1 MNIVKANMSLC
12 FAFVFHSSP
21 TKSLVKNVFVQ
32 LNKEMVPTVQIL
44 LLNAEIMGAILLLI
58 EFAASEGWKV
68 TRCLFVLL
76 FTNPHLDPLGFCV
89 TVGSIVVYWLSQ

>member
-1 MNIVKANMSLC
+1 
-12 FAFVFHSSP
+12 
-21 TKSLVKNVFVQ
+21 
-32 LNKEMVPTVQIL
+32 
-44 LLNAEIMGAILLLI
+44 MGAILLLI